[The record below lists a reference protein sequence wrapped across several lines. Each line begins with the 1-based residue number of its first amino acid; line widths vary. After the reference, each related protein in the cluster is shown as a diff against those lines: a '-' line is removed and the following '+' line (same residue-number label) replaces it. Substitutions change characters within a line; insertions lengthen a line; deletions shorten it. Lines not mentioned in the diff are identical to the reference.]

1 VAQTRRRRRTKHRG
15 NAAGVVEARGRTG
28 RKPTAAEKRGGSTS
42 SSTRASQKRA
52 ERYERPPTWRRA
64 FNRALLA
71 SGVLFVVA
79 LLLVHSVAAAIVYFV
94 VAALA
99 YTPISYYTDLWLYR
113 RNQRTKQG
121 GARGRTGTK

>member
-1 VAQTRRRRRTKHRG
+1 VAQTKRRRRTKHRG

-28 RKPTAAEKRGGSTS
+28 RKPTAAERGGATS
-42 SSTRASQKRA
+42 VSTRASQKRA

-71 SGVLFVVA
+71 SGALFVVA

-121 GARGRTGTK
+121 RARDRTGAK